1 MKREPQT
8 LEGFR
13 VEHDRRIDLMLLQAS
28 CSVDSS
34 EPANSEDIDC
44 PQLEHFSEPDDTDSE
59 ISIGA
64 CSESSIGER
73 CHEAE
78 SQTESFSSSR
88 SCQTPSDS
96 NSFELQLKD
105 FLKSL
110 NIDIRKDFTSQDI
123 KRYFSEN
130 PGAKIFFENGIGR
143 RHKQAKHTKDAKD
156 IVVAH
161 ALKQSLSSAMDFSD
175 CVGGPKRSTVKNAC
189 VPKVRILPYLDVSNL
204 EDHLAHFKETMERV
218 LGVEMNEV
226 PVQASLDATAVTGR
240 VYSRAALKEGD
251 DRLLYGIA
259 TPGGA
264 FQKTGLSLSSD
275 PNAGNCTINGHGITL
290 HNLDCAPD
298 LFEEGV
304 ISKATSYVAIVLVP
318 LHPKARPYCCGIFS
332 VTKGTDSNTILKVHR
347 QLMISS
353 RNVGIKLV
361 TLPGDGDTILRSIQ
375 WGYYDCKRSSA
386 WLSTQ
391 RVPVELFFSDNGE
404 NPLFPFQDV
413 LHNLKKGRN
422 NVKLLST
429 RVLTLG
435 HDVTRQVFVNGNWDI
450 FA

>member
-1 MKREPQT
+1 M
-8 LEGFR
+8 
-13 VEHDRRIDLMLLQAS
+13 
-28 CSVDSS
+28 
-34 EPANSEDIDC
+34 
-44 PQLEHFSEPDDTDSE
+44 
-59 ISIGA
+59 
-64 CSESSIGER
+64 
-73 CHEAE
+73 
-78 SQTESFSSSR
+78 
-88 SCQTPSDS
+88 
-96 NSFELQLKD
+96 
-105 FLKSL
+105 
-110 NIDIRKDFTSQDI
+110 
-123 KRYFSEN
+123 
-130 PGAKIFFENGIGR
+130 
-143 RHKQAKHTKDAKD
+143 
-156 IVVAH
+156 
-161 ALKQSLSSAMDFSD
+161 
-175 CVGGPKRSTVKNAC
+175 
-189 VPKVRILPYLDVSNL
+189 
-204 EDHLAHFKETMERV
+204 
-218 LGVEMNEV
+218 
-226 PVQASLDATAVTGR
+226 
-240 VYSRAALKEGD
+240 
-251 DRLLYGIA
+251 
-259 TPGGA
+259 
-264 FQKTGLSLSSD
+264 
-275 PNAGNCTINGHGITL
+275 
-290 HNLDCAPD
+290 
-298 LFEEGV
+298 
-304 ISKATSYVAIVLVP
+304 AIVLVP